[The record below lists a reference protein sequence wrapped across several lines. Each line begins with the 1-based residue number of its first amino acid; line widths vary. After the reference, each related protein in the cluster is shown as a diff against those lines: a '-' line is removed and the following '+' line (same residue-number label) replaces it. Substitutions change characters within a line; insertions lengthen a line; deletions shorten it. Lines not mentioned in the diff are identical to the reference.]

1 MEIKNYIVFEVKKD
15 DAVFSFHMP
24 MGSTWGKALD
34 ANFEVMDHIQKFIDD
49 AIEKSKP
56 QKEKCADKCC
66 ADKCAEAEAEPVRLN
81 ISNPKGV
88 EDGVK

>member
-49 AIEKSKP
+49 AIQKSKP
-56 QKEKCADKCC
+56 QKEKCADKC
-66 ADKCAEAEAEPVRLN
+66 AETGAEPVRLN